1 MTQATDIAML
11 KRDIEDLRTLCNEQK
26 DKIDALEKLDK
37 QRMRAALISLGTLVF
52 GMGAYIWRV
61 VVEGK
66 I

>member
-1 MTQATDIAML
+1 MTHETDIAML
-11 KRDIEDLRTLCNEQK
+11 KRDIEDLRSLCNEQK
-26 DKIDALEKLDK
+26 EKIDALERLDK
-37 QRMRAALISLGTLVF
+37 HRMRAAVITLGTLVF